1 MHLVSRS
8 CQGQGLINDGQRID
22 KDFGVFH
29 RWCRISEIILCCN
42 SVRWEGDEKWD
53 VLTTGPGVIF

>member
-22 KDFGVFH
+22 KDFKLVYFIDDAG
-29 RWCRISEIILCCN
+29 SQ
-42 SVRWEGDEKWD
+42 K
-53 VLTTGPGVIF
+53 